1 MSSPSKTFPLA
12 IGDLLAR
19 QNKST
24 IKLYLEPEGEN
35 STIAFNGNEDYDD
48 QSLTL
53 AKSYAVETIKDGKS
67 RYQISDDTSP
77 APGPTLQN
85 ESGIPLAISDEVP
98 GGAPGKT
105 FLSLNPVAK
114 NYFIR
119 ISDPGT
125 FSSTGQYNRA
135 NNRTDE
141 PINVVKGNA
150 IAGPEDLDYIQELEG
165 VNLLG
170 SAAKIVKK
178 VGDKLQGSNTF
189 YPEVLNQTPENTY
202 SQIGT
207 LEEQSNVGR
216 TRIQNT
222 LGSYF
227 KTNKIGDNDNT
238 NSGNTILIQKDFLNM
253 GLQLP
258 LRGSGEYYIPK
269 FGENQTSDDPALQI
283 LAARAAALA
292 PGLGRLGIRVPFN
305 QMTPYEVLNNNT
317 NGVLKQDKK
326 INVTSPFPDLSSGE
340 EVISYGSYNSWIAPF
355 DGFERVLQM
364 PAITIMLVAEALVFS
379 AIAEIIQSLTQKDQY
394 SDRFRAGFL
403 SFFGL
408 QADDNAYTDFGRFT
422 LAVLGSITSPTLF
435 NATGWFST
443 ATRSI
448 IKIIFSEIS
457 RGVFAF
463 AGALNAGG
471 QTGVLNRTGIDI
483 YSDGLQGDIIGAAAR
498 LIELFLSSRLISMT
512 DMFANI
518 GTTIVNPLGEK
529 LVPYKQGAGK
539 NPYKALTG
547 NQQSYIDS
555 IGDAKISNPIRTDA
569 FLTGLGF
576 ATATTSETEK
586 PLTSA
591 LIKKDRLKR
600 NYGLGQIGKRP
611 LAYGTS
617 TTPSTFLLPKNIQ
630 FAARIAGDL
639 NGMSKLGE
647 LTNIGAQFSIG
658 NRLPKESVDAIET
671 ELEASYMPFYI
682 QDVRTNEVI
691 SFHAFITSMTDG
703 FTANYNSQT
712 ALGRIEPIHIYKE
725 TNRDMAFSFMIVAT
739 NAEDHDVMWW
749 KINKLVTLVY
759 PQFTKG
765 RQLTSTEPADTGTG
779 QIVRKFTQP
788 FSQLAGASPM
798 VRLRI
803 GDVWKNNYSRFNV
816 MRLFGIGNGSET
828 NLAGESASINST
840 TISSSIATVNEL
852 AYDNIQRIM
861 HENMQRL
868 KEARFQL
875 GDRII
880 IDYNPAIDNRVF
892 GINPNGNFASVLN
905 PGSAGSIWATR
916 KELNTPED
924 LPSGKHTFKIMQ
936 IAGASDLN
944 SSILYDRLVYT
955 YEMYR
960 MVGDSP
966 DTDKKYILR
975 YPNPDLLLSSR
986 RNGNSFEELSNNFT
1000 AFGESETRQQIDVAN
1015 AAYNISLNIDYNW
1028 LRSHAI
1034 TLTNVSDDGT
1044 RINQLKEAVQN
1055 FFTSDGVNPNP
1066 IMQSFDTVAGKGI
1079 AGFIGNLSIDWNE
1092 SRWETEWNPSRY
1104 SSRAPMMVKIDV
1116 KFLPIHDITPGLDSN
1131 GFMRAP
1137 VYSVGRYSNNLNE
1150 IEAQDQTES
1159 NTRVSAVEDYTTVIR
1174 RG

>member
-1 MSSPSKTFPLA
+1 MSNPSTTVPLA
-12 IGDLLAR
+12 IGNLLAR

-24 IKLYLEPEGEN
+24 IKLYLEPEGDN
-35 STIAFNGNEDYDD
+35 RTIAFNGNEDYDD
-48 QSLTL
+48 ASLTL

-77 APGPTLQN
+77 APGPSLQN
-85 ESGIPLAISDEVP
+85 ESGIPLSISDEAP
-98 GGAPGKT
+98 GGNPQKT
-105 FLSLNPVAK
+105 FLSNPNNSAARS
-114 NYFIR
+114 YFISL
-119 ISDPGT
+119 SD
-125 FSSTGQYNRA
+125 STIYAGNGAYSRA
-135 NNRTDE
+135 NNRDE
-141 PINVVKGNA
+141 VQIKVVKGNA
-150 IAGPEDLDYIQELEG
+150 LEGPDELDYITAIEETNY
-165 VNLLG
+165 V
-170 SAAKIVKK
+170 
-178 VGDKLQGSNTF
+178 GSNSALVQKIGERLEKNSTY
-189 YPEVLNQTPENTY
+189 YPSPKDGDNGNVY
-202 SQIGT
+202 STIGT

-222 LGSYF
+222 LGTYF
-227 KTNKIGDNDNT
+227 KTNPIGDNSNVND
-238 NSGNTILIQKDFLNM
+238 GNTILIQKDFLNM

-305 QMTPYEVLNNNT
+305 QMTPYEVLNNQT
-317 NGVLKQDKK
+317 NGVLKQA
-326 INVTSPFPDLSSGE
+326 INVTSAFPDLSSGE

-379 AIAEIIQSLTQKDQY
+379 AIAEIIQGITQKDQY

-463 AGALNAGG
+463 AGALDAGG

-483 YSDGLQGDIIGAAAR
+483 YSDGLKGDIIGAAAK
-498 LIELFLSSRLISMT
+498 LIELFLNSRLISMT

-518 GTTIVNPLGEK
+518 GTTIVNPLGET

-539 NPYKALTG
+539 NPFKSLTG
-547 NQQSYIDS
+547 NQQSYIDN
-555 IGDAKISNPIRTDA
+555 IVDAKISSNKNQE
-569 FLTGLGF
+569 FLTGLGWS
-576 ATATTSETEK
+576 TATTSETEK

-630 FAARIAGDL
+630 FAARIAGDWD
-639 NGMSKLGE
+639 GTAKLAE
-647 LTNIGAQFSIG
+647 LKNVGAQDSVG
-658 NRLPKESVDAIET
+658 NRLSKESVDAIET

-691 SFHAFITSMTDG
+691 SFHAFITSMNDG

-725 TNRDMAFSFMIVAT
+725 TSREMAFSFMIVAT

-765 RQLTSTEPADTGTG
+765 RQLTSTEPASSGTG
-779 QIVRKFTQP
+779 QVTRTFTQP
-788 FSQLAGASPM
+788 FSQLAGASPL
-798 VRLRI
+798 VRIRI

-828 NLAGESASINST
+828 NLAGTQTLST
-840 TISSSIATVNEL
+840 EAISSSMDLNQTSFNQMQQLMYANMK
-852 AYDNIQRIM
+852 RI
-861 HENMQRL
+861 
-868 KEARFQL
+868 KEGRFEER
-875 GDRII
+875 DRII
-880 IDYNPAIDNRVF
+880 IDYHPAIDNRVF
-892 GINPNGNFASVLN
+892 GINNNSGFIGNDTNIWGAS
-905 PGSAGSIWATR
+905 
-916 KELNTPED
+916 KELRTPTE
-924 LPSGKHTFKIMQ
+924 LPAGKHTFMIMSGGG
-936 IAGASDLN
+936 IAAGPN
-944 SSILYDRLVYT
+944 RLVYT
-955 YEMYR
+955 YSVKR
-960 MVGDSP
+960 IVGGNEESQV
-966 DTDKKYILR
+966 YILR
-975 YPNPDLLLSSR
+975 YPNPDVLLDSR
-986 RNGNSFEELSNNFT
+986 RTGNSFEELSNNFT
-1000 AFGESETRQQIDVAN
+1000 AFGENEIRQQIDVAN
-1015 AAYNISLNIDYNW
+1015 AAYNLSLNVDYEW
-1028 LRSHAI
+1028 LRTSPAI
-1034 TLTNVSDDGT
+1034 GAKSRATEPDPNVTNL
-1044 RINQLKEAVQN
+1044 QQAVQS
-1055 FFTSDGVNPNP
+1055 FFSGSGENANP
-1066 IMQSFDTVAGKGI
+1066 IMQAFDTVAGKGI
-1079 AGFIGNLSIDWNE
+1079 AGFIGSLGIDWNE

-1150 IEAQDQTES
+1150 IESVDRNS
-1159 NTRVSAVEDYTTVIR
+1159 SRTRVAEVEDYTTVVR
-1174 RG
+1174 NNSSDKS

>member
-1 MSSPSKTFPLA
+1 MSNPSKTVPLA

-24 IKLYLEPEGEN
+24 IKLYLEPEGDN
-35 STIAFNGNEDYDD
+35 NTIAFNGNEDFNDE
-48 QSLTL
+48 SLTL
-53 AKSYAVETIKDGKS
+53 AKAYAVETIKDGKS

-77 APGPTLQN
+77 TVAPNLAN
-85 ESGIPLAISDEVP
+85 ETGVPLAISDEAP
-98 GGAPGKT
+98 GGDPGKT
-105 FLSLNPVAK
+105 FLSLNPIAK
-114 NYFIR
+114 NYFVR

-150 IAGPEDLDYIQELEG
+150 IPGPEDLDYIQELEA
-165 VNLLG
+165 VNLFG
-170 SAAKIVKK
+170 PAAKIVKK
-178 VGDKLQGSNTF
+178 LGDKLQGSNTF
-189 YPEVLNQTPENTY
+189 YPEVLNQTPENAY

-222 LGSYF
+222 LGSYS
-227 KTNKIGDNDNT
+227 KTNKIGDTDNT
-238 NSGNTILIQKDFLNM
+238 NNGNTILIQKDFLNM

-269 FGENQTSDDPALQI
+269 FGENQTNDDPALQI

-408 QADDNAYTDFGRFT
+408 QADPNAYTDFGRFT

-539 NPYKALTG
+539 NPFKALTA
-547 NQQSYIDS
+547 NQQSYIDN
-555 IGDAKISNPIRTDA
+555 IGDAKIAANTQENP

-576 ATATTSETEK
+576 STATTSETEK

-630 FAARIAGDL
+630 FAARIAGGWD
-639 NGMSKLGE
+639 GTAKLAE
-647 LTNIGAQFSIG
+647 LKNLGAQSSIG
-658 NRLPKESVDAIET
+658 NRLSKDTVDAIET

-691 SFHAFITSMTDG
+691 SFHAFITNMTDG

-725 TNRDMAFSFMIVAT
+725 TSRDMAFSFMIVAT
-739 NAEDHDVMWW
+739 NAEDHDIMWW

-765 RQLTSTEPADTGTG
+765 RQVTSSERASSGTG
-779 QIVRKFTQP
+779 QTTKTFTQP

-798 VRLRI
+798 VRIRI

-816 MRLFGIGNGSET
+816 MRLFGVGNGSET
-828 NLAGESASINST
+828 NLAGVTDTLSAAA
-840 TISSSIATVNEL
+840 ISSSMDLNTESYNQMQQL
-852 AYDNIQRIM
+852 MYS
-861 HENMQRL
+861 NMQRL
-868 KEARFQL
+868 KEARFQPR
-875 GDRII
+875 DKII
-880 IDYNPAIDNRVF
+880 IDYHPAIDNRVF
-892 GINPNGNFASVLN
+892 GINQNQLFNANNVWGAS
-905 PGSAGSIWATR
+905 
-916 KELNTPED
+916 KELLTPTE
-924 LPSGKHTFKIMQ
+924 LPSGKYTFEIVSGDPSTGLATGQ
-936 IAGASDLN
+936 
-944 SSILYDRLVYT
+944 RLVYT
-955 YEMYR
+955 YSVR
-960 MVGDSP
+960 RVGAND
-966 DTDKKYILR
+966 DQIYILR
-975 YPNPDLLLSSR
+975 YPNPDLLSNSR
-986 RNGNSFEELSNNFT
+986 RTGNSFDELSNNFT
-1000 AFGESETRQQIDVAN
+1000 AFGENETRQQIDVAN
-1015 AAYNISLNIDYNW
+1015 AAYNLSLNIDYEW
-1028 LRSHAI
+1028 LRTGQYGAGSRA
-1034 TLTNVSDDGT
+1034 TNPDQNVRNLQNAVQSFFSSDGT
-1044 RINQLKEAVQN
+1044 DA
-1055 FFTSDGVNPNP
+1055 NP

-1104 SSRAPMMVKIDV
+1104 SSRAPMMVKIDI

-1150 IEAQDQTES
+1150 IETVDRDKSGQ
-1159 NTRVSAVEDYTTVIR
+1159 RVSAVEDYTTVIR